1 MSFIPPLLEDDE
13 DIQRRTA
20 HVADQQRRLSEQLR
34 IAEEAQ
40 QAAIAAMREARKLMS
55 FPMSTSVSWA
65 EKIDRDE

>member
-20 HVADQQRRLSEQLR
+20 YVADQQRRLAEQLR

-40 QAAIAAMREARKLMS
+40 KAAIAAMREARKLML